1 MIDITKFSIKKKFTR
16 EQDEVDLNIK
26 TFVYTTDFLYTK
38 GDCNC
43 EDYNSFK
50 NKHEFILLDMLL
62 LNNLKSHLQNHF
74 KVV

>member
-26 TFVYTTDFLYTK
+26 TFVNTTDFLYTK
-38 GDCNC
+38 GDCK
-43 EDYNSFK
+43 DYNSYE